1 MANMS
6 RKIFK
11 TIDEQID
18 ILKARGLVVEDE
30 KQAREVLFRENYFF
44 ISGYRHMFTLPGSK
58 NQFIPGTQFE
68 ELYGVFTFDRK
79 IRNTFFKN
87 ILIIENNIKSIMS
100 YQLSKK
106 YGFKEK
112 DYLNPKNFTQDK
124 LDERQVHDILNKVK
138 RQIRINGRK
147 HTATM
152 HYIDNYGYIP
162 LWILVKVLSFGTMA
176 EFYSIL
182 KKEDQQNI
190 ADVYNLDRETLEIY
204 LIILSNFRNVCAHE
218 DILYEHRT
226 QRAIPDCKY
235 HNLLNIELDSEG
247 VYQYG
252 KSDLFSLVIMLKR
265 LLRKEEFEEL
275 IEEIKR
281 EVETLDDIVDTVSLE
296 SILNKLGFPS
306 NWYDIKNLD

>member
-1 MANMS
+1 
-6 RKIFK
+6 
-11 TIDEQID
+11 
-18 ILKARGLVVEDE
+18 
-30 KQAREVLFRENYFF
+30 
-44 ISGYRHMFTLPGSK
+44 
-58 NQFIPGTQFE
+58 
-68 ELYGVFTFDRK
+68 
-79 IRNTFFKN
+79 
-87 ILIIENNIKSIMS
+87 
-100 YQLSKK
+100 
-106 YGFKEK
+106 
-112 DYLNPKNFTQDK
+112 
-124 LDERQVHDILNKVK
+124 
-138 RQIRINGRK
+138 
-147 HTATM
+147 M

-226 QRAIPDCKY
+226 QRTIPDCKY
-235 HNLLNIELDSEG
+235 HEILNIGLDSEG

-265 LLRKEEFEEL
+265 LLRKEEFNEL
-275 IEEIKR
+275 IEEIKH
-281 EVETLDDIVDTVSLE
+281 EVEELDEIVDTVSLE
-296 SILNKLGFPS
+296 SILNKIGFPG

>member
-1 MANMS
+1 MAKMNH
-6 RKIFK
+6 KIFK
-11 TIDEQID
+11 TIDEQVD
-18 ILKARGLVVEDE
+18 ILRARGLVINDE
-30 KQAREVLFRENYFF
+30 EKVRDILFRENYFF
-44 ISGYRHMFTLPGSK
+44 ISGYRHMFTEPGSRSK
-58 NQFIPGTQFE
+58 FLDGTSFE
-68 ELYGVFTFDRK
+68 ELYAVFSFDRR

-87 ILIIENNIKSIMS
+87 ILIVENNIKSIIS
-100 YQLSKK
+100 YHLSKK

-112 DYLNPKNFTQDK
+112 DYLNPDNFTQDK
-124 LDERQVHDILNKVK
+124 LADRQVNDILNKVR
-138 RQIRINGRK
+138 RQIRVNGRK

-235 HNLLNIELDSEG
+235 HTLLEIEVDGEG
-247 VYQYG
+247 VYKYG
-252 KSDLFSLVIMLKR
+252 KSDLFSLMIMLKR

-275 IEEIKR
+275 IKEIKY
-281 EVETLDDIVDTVSLE
+281 EVEELDEIVDTVSLE
-296 SILNKLGFPS
+296 SILNKIGFPS